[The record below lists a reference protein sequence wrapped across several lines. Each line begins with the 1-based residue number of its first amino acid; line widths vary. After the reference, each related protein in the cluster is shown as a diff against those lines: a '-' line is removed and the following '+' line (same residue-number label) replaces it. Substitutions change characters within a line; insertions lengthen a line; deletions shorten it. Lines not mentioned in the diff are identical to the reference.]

1 MGRGHAAGTRCIYM
15 IIVSLFPEK
24 SRCFLCR
31 LAGKL
36 YLRGMERRNVAL
48 GLLLCALQNWQGA
61 STEGYFFMILM
72 IYLFI
77 FCCFGNYAYI

>member
-1 MGRGHAAGTRCIYM
+1 M
-15 IIVSLFPEK
+15 
-24 SRCFLCR
+24 
-31 LAGKL
+31 

-48 GLLLCALQNWQGA
+48 GLLLRALQNWQGA
-61 STEGYFFMILM
+61 STEGYLFMILM